1 MLFSPELEFALAE
14 DGRDDTPRF
23 WPCQRPNCEKQGLLV
38 LTYLPESQ
46 FFKNVPCTQAW
57 VVRVESSDKWYLN
70 SARIAPDDLPDTLRA
85 QIGTRTSC
93 IVFFDAEPDV
103 PYANAIRA
111 IDLIELSPR
120 RVVLLT
126 PQTKRVLIP

>member
-1 MLFSPELEFALAE
+1 M
-14 DGRDDTPRF
+14 
-23 WPCQRPNCEKQGLLV
+23 
-38 LTYLPESQ
+38 
-46 FFKNVPCTQAW
+46 
-57 VVRVESSDKWYLN
+57 VRVESSDKWYLN